1 MRNIETGKYWDF
13 GWKLCEGCTPVSEGC
28 LNCWSLGME
37 KRFGGGE
44 VRFMAD
50 RVDRPLKRKKPAI
63 YSVWN
68 DLFHEDLETNNVR
81 ATIDTARQCQQHTFL
96 ALTKRAW
103 YMQKTMRYLAGTG
116 CPCPENLWL
125 GVTVENG
132 NHLDRLEDLRH
143 CPGWHFASIEP
154 ILGRVEFPN
163 NPADYLNWVIVGCE
177 TGPGARI
184 DENTNK
190 NIDSIVDQCLDA
202 RLPFWVKAR
211 AEYKNGKWT
220 YTHDVPKELRQYPE
234 ELKQESH
241 WMKGGLK

>member
-1 MRNIETGKYWDF
+1 MAPKVINFEKNKSKLMLILKDFNPQNI
-13 GWKLCEGCTPVSEGC
+13 
-28 LNCWSLGME
+28 
-37 KRFGGGE
+37 
-44 VRFMAD
+44 
-50 RVDRPLKRKKPAI
+50 LKEYKS
-63 YSVWN
+63 YEE
-68 DLFHEDLETNNVR
+68 LYNV
-81 ATIDTARQCQQHTFL
+81 FL
-96 ALTKRAW
+96 HNFDIKNS
-103 YMQKTMRYLAGTG
+103 QSPK
-116 CPCPENLWL
+116 NLWL
-125 GVTVENG
+125 GITVENG

-143 CPGWHFASIEP
+143 CPGWHFVSIEP
-154 ILGRVEFPN
+154 CLDAVVLPN

-234 ELKQESH
+234 D